1 MKILSA
7 RICSLQSYMNMKEES
22 LASNQINIQKER
34 NYGNSIGS
42 MKYDIVILNHYNCYT
57 SA

>member
-7 RICSLQSYMNMKEES
+7 RIRSLQSYMNMEEES
-22 LASNQINIQKER
+22 LESNQINIPKKR
-34 NYGNSIGS
+34 NYVNSIGS

>member
-7 RICSLQSYMNMKEES
+7 RIRSLQSYMNMEEES
-22 LASNQINIQKER
+22 LESNQINIQKKR
-34 NYGNSIGS
+34 NYVNSIGS

>member
-1 MKILSA
+1 MKILSV
-7 RICSLQSYMNMKEES
+7 RICSLQSYMNMEEKS
-22 LASNQINIQKER
+22 LESNQINIQIKR
-34 NYGNSIGS
+34 NYVNSIGS

>member
-1 MKILSA
+1 MKTLSA
-7 RICSLQSYMNMKEES
+7 RICSLKSYMNMEKES
-22 LASNQINIQKER
+22 LESNQINIQKKK
-34 NYGNSIGS
+34 NYVNSISS